1 MLSLGDRITCKF
13 TTEKMSGFPE
23 QVNLILKG
31 KVEALEIKSIRHRT
45 LMANY
50 FVIDLVSK
58 IFKYLV
64 Y

>member
-1 MLSLGDRITCKF
+1 
-13 TTEKMSGFPE
+13 MSGFPK

-50 FVIDLVSK
+50 LVIDLVCK

>member
-1 MLSLGDRITCKF
+1 
-13 TTEKMSGFPE
+13 MSGFPE

-50 FVIDLVSK
+50 FVIDLNTWCIDFPFLFICVNV
-58 IFKYLV
+58 IGQAGEV
-64 Y
+64 

>member
-1 MLSLGDRITCKF
+1 
-13 TTEKMSGFPE
+13 MSGFPE

-50 FVIDLVSK
+50 LIVIDLVCK